1 MWADTVTLSG
11 RDAALKRAVLA
22 DPADPAEYWR
32 LIIPRMS
39 EIAPPD
45 LGRMARWCMVLDPAE
60 PQGKSV
66 YMHAVRM
73 HRGQQARRS
82 VLPVTSRTRTVSF
95 ADQSLSFQDGGASAQ
110 FFSRVMPD
118 GAIHEIGLLSYLRD
132 HVRAGD
138 RVVDVGAHIGY
149 VACFAAA
156 FGATVLAVETQ
167 PTLVPVIAANAM
179 TNGLWRVHP
188 MNAAMGARP
197 GLAQSARL
205 DPSPGL
211 LTVSEKPRSHH
222 YGSASLNHDIILRAC
237 LDDLSLDDEGPPAYV
252 KIDVEGA
259 EALVVAGARRLI
271 EAGRTTFLV
280 EIHPE
285 LLSTFGSTR
294 AQILDAFP
302 ADRYHR
308 GLLREDGR
316 VEAVPAEAFA
326 REAVRADNYMIVFTP
341 IGSPA

>member
-1 MWADTVTLSG
+1 M
-11 RDAALKRAVLA
+11 RPVLA
-22 DPADPAEYWR
+22 RPADPAEYWR

-39 EIAPPD
+39 EIAPPE

-73 HRGQQARRS
+73 HRGQKLRRA
-82 VLPVTSRTRTVSF
+82 VLPFTKQTRAVSF
-95 ADQSLSFQDGGASAQ
+95 AGHTLTFQEDGPSEQ
-110 FFSRVMPD
+110 FFSRVMRGD
-118 GAIHEIGLLSYLRD
+118 AMHEVGLLSYLRD
-132 HVRAGD
+132 HVRDGD
-138 RVVDVGAHIGY
+138 VLIDVGAHVGY

-156 FGATVLAVETQ
+156 FGAAVLAVEMQ
-167 PTLVPVIAANAM
+167 PTLVPVIAANAI

-188 MNAAMGARP
+188 INAAMGARA
-197 GLAQSARL
+197 GLAQSTRI

-211 LTVSEKPRSHH
+211 MTVSEKPSSHH

-302 ADRYHR
+302 ADRYDR

-316 VEAVPAEAFA
+316 VEAMPAEAFA

-341 IGSPA
+341 IGPPA